1 MVIYYRWDIIAERL
15 GFMLVFGDLVWIP
28 FTFSIQAGN
37 HDYDFNLDYL
47 KDLSPYGSFSFCYFN
62 LCFKMIVHPAVLG
75 LHQFF
80 CVGFSHSLLSGFFGS
95 VYKYFLNSFCLHFLL
110 GKVFSS

>member
-1 MVIYYRWDIIAERL
+1 MVISYRWDIIAERL

-47 KDLSPYGSFSFCYFN
+47 KELSPYGSFSFCYFN

-75 LHQFF
+75 LHQLF
-80 CVGFSHSLLSGFFGS
+80 CV
-95 VYKYFLNSFCLHFLL
+95 VFLL
-110 GKVFSS
+110 ACCQVFLVLYTDIFLTLFAFTFF